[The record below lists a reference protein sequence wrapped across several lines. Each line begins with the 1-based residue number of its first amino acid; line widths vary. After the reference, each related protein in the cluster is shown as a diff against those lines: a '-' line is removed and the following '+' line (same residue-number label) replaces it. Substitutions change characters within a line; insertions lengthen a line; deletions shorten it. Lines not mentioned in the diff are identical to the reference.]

1 VDSSIYI
8 AESAI
13 DLGNDSVAEEQ
24 INAIKS
30 NLKYLEDNM
39 AIEAAKNMGHDEL
52 SELLKA
58 FSGQMPKLDTLLRK
72 LQYR

>member
-1 VDSSIYI
+1 M
-8 AESAI
+8 AGSAL
-13 DLGNDSVAEEQ
+13 DLGNDSIAEDQ

-39 AIEAAKNMGHDEL
+39 AIENGKMSHDEL
-52 SELLKA
+52 SDLLKT
-58 FSGQMPKLDTLLRK
+58 FSGQMPKLDSLLRK